1 MPNKQYPLHTYQLV
15 RRQSYEGEFM
25 EFLWNV
31 RKVLRMTPNPHLTCL
46 YLFTG
51 INSYTMVYLL
61 DVFGSSLRQR
71 CEDEMGAYFSD
82 NGIGT

>member
-1 MPNKQYPLHTYQLV
+1 MKV
-15 RRQSYEGEFM
+15 S
-25 EFLWNV
+25 LWNV
-31 RKVLRMTPNPHLTCL
+31 HERLRMTPNPHLTCL

-51 INSYTMVYLL
+51 INSYTMGYLL
-61 DVFGSSLRQR
+61 DVLGSSLNQR